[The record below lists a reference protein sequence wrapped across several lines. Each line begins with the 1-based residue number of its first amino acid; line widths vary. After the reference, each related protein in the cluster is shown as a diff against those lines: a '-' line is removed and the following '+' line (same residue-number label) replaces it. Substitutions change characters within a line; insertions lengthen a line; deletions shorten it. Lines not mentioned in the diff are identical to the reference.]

1 MPSSVSRPGRSVVS
15 RSAVHIRAVNL
26 EDSEELLAV
35 WQTLPPRLAA
45 QEQAHAEVEGTIR
58 KVLASERERIVVAD
72 VAGRLAG
79 ALHLRI
85 APLVPLS
92 SEFAVFTSH
101 LNVVPEFR
109 RRGIAR
115 GLMESAVTWAEENAI
130 VHVVAMSA
138 VNSRDTSR
146 FMARLGLAQA
156 AVVRVAP
163 TATLRAKLPVD
174 LPGVSR
180 PVASNK
186 QIGQV
191 LAARRSLRRNQSVS

>member
-1 MPSSVSRPGRSVVS
+1 MS
-15 RSAVHIRAVNL
+15 RSAVQIRAVHL
-26 EDSEELLAV
+26 DDAEELLAV

-45 QEQAHAEVEGTIR
+45 KEHARAEVEGTIR

-79 ALHLRI
+79 ALHLQI
-85 APLVPLS
+85 APLAPLS
-92 SEFAVFTSH
+92 ADLAVFTSH

-115 GLMESAVTWAEENAI
+115 GLMEAAVTWAEENAI

-138 VNSRDTSR
+138 VSSRDTSR

-174 LPGVSR
+174 LPGMSR
-180 PVASNK
+180 PVASNR

-191 LAARRSLRRNQSVS
+191 LAARRSSRRNQSVS

>member
-1 MPSSVSRPGRSVVS
+1 MS
-15 RSAVHIRAVNL
+15 RSAVHVRAVRL
-26 EDSEELLAV
+26 DDAEQLLAV

-45 QEQAHAEVEGTIR
+45 QGQALAEVEGTIR
-58 KVLASERERIVVAD
+58 KVLASERERIVVAE
-72 VAGRLAG
+72 VGGRLAG
-79 ALHLRI
+79 ALHLKI
-85 APLVPLS
+85 APLAPLS
-92 SEFAVFTSH
+92 SDLAVFTSH
-101 LNVVPEFR
+101 LNVVPEYR

-115 GLMESAVTWAEENAI
+115 GLMEAAVTWAEENAI

-174 LPGVSR
+174 LPAVSR
-180 PVASNK
+180 PVAASNR
-186 QIGQV
+186 QIGHV
-191 LAARRSLRRNQSVS
+191 LAARRSLRRNQSVG

>member
-1 MPSSVSRPGRSVVS
+1 MS
-15 RSAVHIRAVNL
+15 RSAVQIRAVHL
-26 EDSEELLAV
+26 DDTEELLSV

-45 QEQAHAEVEGTIR
+45 QEQARVEVEGTIR

-85 APLVPLS
+85 APLAPLS
-92 SEFAVFTSH
+92 ADLAVFTSH

>member
-1 MPSSVSRPGRSVVS
+1 MS
-15 RSAVHIRAVNL
+15 RSAVHVRAVRL
-26 EDSEELLAV
+26 EDAGELLTV

-45 QEQAHAEVEGTIR
+45 QGQALAEVEGTIR
-58 KVLASERERIVVAD
+58 KVLASDRERIVVAE
-72 VAGRLAG
+72 VGGRLAG
-79 ALHLRI
+79 ALHLKI
-85 APLVPLS
+85 APLAPLS
-92 SEFAVFTSH
+92 SDLAVFTSH

-109 RRGIAR
+109 RRGVAR
-115 GLMESAVTWAEENAI
+115 GLMEAAVTWAEENAI

-163 TATLRAKLPVD
+163 TSTLRAKLPVE
-174 LPGVSR
+174 LPAVSHQ
-180 PVASNK
+180 VAGNR

>member
-1 MPSSVSRPGRSVVS
+1 VS
-15 RSAVHIRAVNL
+15 RSAVHIRAVHL
-26 EDSEELLAV
+26 DDAEELLAV

-45 QEQAHAEVEGTIR
+45 QEQARAEVEGTIR
-58 KVLASERERIVVAD
+58 KVLASERERIVVAE
-72 VAGRLAG
+72 VSGRLAG

-85 APLVPLS
+85 APLAPLS
-92 SEFAVFTSH
+92 SDLAVFTSH

-180 PVASNK
+180 PVASNR

>member
-1 MPSSVSRPGRSVVS
+1 VS
-15 RSAVHIRAVNL
+15 RSAVHVRPVSL
-26 EDSEELLAV
+26 EDAEELLTV

-45 QEQAHAEVEGTIR
+45 QGQALAEVEGTIR
-58 KVLASERERIVVAD
+58 KVLASDRERIVIAEVG
-72 VAGRLAG
+72 GRVAG

-85 APLVPLS
+85 APLAPLS
-92 SEFAVFTSH
+92 SDLAVFTSH
-101 LNVVPEFR
+101 LNVVPDFR
-109 RRGIAR
+109 RRGVAR
-115 GLMESAVTWAEENAI
+115 GLMEAAVTWAEENAI

-163 TATLRAKLPVD
+163 TATLRARLPVE
-174 LPGVSR
+174 LPAVSHA
-180 PVASNK
+180 VAGNS

>member
-1 MPSSVSRPGRSVVS
+1 VVS
-15 RSAVHIRAVNL
+15 RSAVHIRAVHL
-26 EDSEELLAV
+26 DDAEELLAV

-45 QEQAHAEVEGTIR
+45 QEQARAEVEGTIR
-58 KVLASERERIVVAD
+58 KVLASERERIVVAEVGD
-72 VAGRLAG
+72 RLAG
-79 ALHLRI
+79 ALHLKI
-85 APLVPLS
+85 VPLAPLS
-92 SEFAVFTSH
+92 SDLAVFTSH

-109 RRGIAR
+109 KRGIAR

-180 PVASNK
+180 PVASNR